1 MFWGGYFGARLFR
14 FQDRCTSTLK
24 YARTE
29 EPLIHPAVLPVEM
42 LLQQCEIRTSR
53 RSGPGGQHRNK
64 VETAVIVCHLPS
76 GVQGQA
82 SERRNQGENR
92 AIAIQRLRLNLAI
105 HVRETSEQ
113 DVASW
118 SWTSRIAKG
127 RIAIS
132 EEHSDFPA
140 VLASLLDDLAVS
152 NWDLTSLAERA
163 QTSSSQ
169 IVKLLRRHPPA
180 LGLLNAQREKLG
192 LSPLS

>member
-1 MFWGGYFGARLFR
+1 
-14 FQDRCTSTLK
+14 
-24 YARTE
+24 
-29 EPLIHPAVLPVEM
+29 M
-42 LLQQCEIRTSR
+42 LLKQCEIRTSR

-76 GVQGQA
+76 GQQGQA

-105 HVRETSEQ
+105 HLREISEQ
-113 DVASW
+113 DAYSW
-118 SWTSRIAKG
+118 SWTSRIVKG

-132 EEHSDFPA
+132 EVHADFPA
-140 VLASLLDDLAVS
+140 VLASLLDDLAMA
-152 NWDLTSLAERA
+152 NWDLASLAERA

-169 IVKLLRRHPPA
+169 IVKLLRKHPPA
-180 LGLLNAQREKLG
+180 LGVLNSQREKLG

>member
-1 MFWGGYFGARLFR
+1 
-14 FQDRCTSTLK
+14 
-24 YARTE
+24 
-29 EPLIHPAVLPVEM
+29 M

-76 GVQGQA
+76 GQQGQA

-105 HVRETSEQ
+105 HLREISEQ
-113 DVASW
+113 DASAW
-118 SWTSRIAKG
+118 SWTSRIVKG

-132 EEHSDFPA
+132 EEHADFPA
-140 VLASLLDDLAVS
+140 VLASLLDDLAMA
-152 NWDLTSLAERA
+152 NWDLASLAERA

-169 IVKLLRRHPPA
+169 IVKLLRKHPPA
-180 LGLLNAQREKLG
+180 LGVLNAQREKLG